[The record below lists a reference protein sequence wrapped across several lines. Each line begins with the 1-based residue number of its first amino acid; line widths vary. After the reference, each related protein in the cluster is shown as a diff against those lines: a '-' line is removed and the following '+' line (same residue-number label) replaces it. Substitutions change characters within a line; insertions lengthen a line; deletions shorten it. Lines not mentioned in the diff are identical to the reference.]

1 MSQPQP
7 NPDEIFYQQMRA
19 VLKPMINSA
28 LLEKPKDPV
37 SKMKIIFVFIYKLI

>member
-1 MSQPQP
+1 MSQAQP

-28 LLEKPKDPV
+28 LAEKPKDPV
-37 SKMKIIFVFIYKLI
+37 RYKLN